1 MPSAANSVADAAV
14 IRNNRPKK
22 PPRKP
27 ELPKHHPLKA
37 RPPDVS
43 LLPLWHALAL
53 PASPHC
59 AGHGNDADML
69 TIPPIASSFGASTT
83 RFAIGL
89 RTGIIGKRRENSMA
103 PAEGQSSPVSQEKA
117 RAWHEVVLQ
126 TLKRNDIRL
135 VPYVPDRVLTR
146 LIGEIHA
153 DPFFTTFPTAREEEA
168 VGIVSGAWMG
178 GLRGAVLMQT
188 SGFATLANVL
198 ASLAIPYQIPL
209 IMFVSERGTLG
220 EFNYGQSLVCRTMRP
235 VLDSL
240 AMEHHTVTR
249 LDEFEFIV
257 DRSIKQAITTQ
268 APVALILSPLLTGGK
283 VFDK

>member
-1 MPSAANSVADAAV
+1 MVAADGQ
-14 IRNNRPKK
+14 I
-22 PPRKP
+22 
-27 ELPKHHPLKA
+27 
-37 RPPDVS
+37 
-43 LLPLWHALAL
+43 
-53 PASPHC
+53 SP
-59 AGHGNDADML
+59 
-69 TIPPIASSFGASTT
+69 T
-83 RFAIGL
+83 GL
-89 RTGIIGKRRENSMA
+89 G
-103 PAEGQSSPVSQEKA
+103 EKA
-117 RAWHEVVLQ
+117 WYEIVLQ

-146 LIGEIHA
+146 LIKEIHA

-168 VGIVSGAWMG
+168 VGIVSGAWMAG
-178 GLRGAVLMQT
+178 MRGAVLMQT

-198 ASLAIPYQIPL
+198 ASLAVPYQIPL

-240 AMEHHTVTR
+240 AMEHHTATR

-257 DRSIKQAITTQ
+257 DRSIKQAIATQ

>member
-1 MPSAANSVADAAV
+1 MAV
-14 IRNNRPKK
+14 
-22 PPRKP
+22 
-27 ELPKHHPLKA
+27 
-37 RPPDVS
+37 
-43 LLPLWHALAL
+43 
-53 PASPHC
+53 
-59 AGHGNDADML
+59 
-69 TIPPIASSFGASTT
+69 
-83 RFAIGL
+83 
-89 RTGIIGKRRENSMA
+89 
-103 PAEGQSSPVSQEKA
+103 AEGQTSPETSKTS
-117 RAWHEVVLQ
+117 WHDVVLQ

-135 VPYVPDRVLTR
+135 VPYVPDRVLTT
-146 LIGEIHA
+146 LIRNLHA
-153 DPFFTTFPTAREEEA
+153 DPFSTAREEEA

-178 GLRGAVLMQT
+178 GMRGAVLMQT

-240 AMEHHTVTR
+240 AMEHHTATR

-257 DRSIKQAITTQ
+257 DRSIKQALATQ